1 MRFGTAK
8 VITTPPFKM
17 KLSCSGKMDVDYEDI
32 YDDVYAR
39 CLVFENGDRRFVLMS
54 FDLLF
59 HDRSLNNTIAEYAN
73 EKYDVYEKGSVCAY
87 TDLKKAQ
94 KKLKELTEN
103 LKEEMLDRLDE
114 DDIVI
119 DEGTMSY
126 SIYWDYRYEELH
138 TDYWI
143 DEIDV
148 DE

>member
-1 MRFGTAK
+1 MKK
-8 VITTPPFKM
+8 VYVIN
-17 KLSCSGKMDVDYEDI
+17 Y
-32 YDDVYAR
+32 
-39 CLVFENGDRRFVLMS
+39 
-54 FDLLF
+54 
-59 HDRSLNNTIAEYAN
+59 EYAN

-94 KKLKELTEN
+94 KKLTELTEN
-103 LKEEMLDRLDE
+103 LKAEMLDRLDE

-148 DE
+148 EE